1 MENKH
6 GRASKIRFNKRH
18 RKKHSNKTVD
28 RLLYNP
34 LKHKQKFTQS
44 LRKELQKR
52 GTTSSPG
59 HLPKNH
65 ILKFGLMNVHGLNF
79 ETNLTIPPQK
89 NHNPLFSLWDIKYYR
104 TRRSLFHGMD
114 GGDSTWARHSWR
126 ESCADFIL
134 EDSRQYWKVF

>member
-6 GRASKIRFNKRH
+6 GRASMIRFNKRH

-59 HLPKNH
+59 HLPKKSYPKIWINECT
-65 ILKFGLMNVHGLNF
+65 G
-79 ETNLTIPPQK
+79 
-89 NHNPLFSLWDIKYYR
+89 
-104 TRRSLFHGMD
+104 
-114 GGDSTWARHSWR
+114 AR
-126 ESCADFIL
+126 L
-134 EDSRQYWKVF
+134 

>member
-6 GRASKIRFNKRH
+6 GRASTIRFNKRH

-65 ILKFGLMNVHGLNF
+65 ILKFGSMNVQGLDF
-79 ETNLTIPPQK
+79 ETNLAIQSIISEY
-89 NHNPLFSLWDIKYYR
+89 NHDVSIVIIIKKE
-104 TRRSLFHGMD
+104 L
-114 GGDSTWARHSWR
+114 
-126 ESCADFIL
+126 L
-134 EDSRQYWKVF
+134 L